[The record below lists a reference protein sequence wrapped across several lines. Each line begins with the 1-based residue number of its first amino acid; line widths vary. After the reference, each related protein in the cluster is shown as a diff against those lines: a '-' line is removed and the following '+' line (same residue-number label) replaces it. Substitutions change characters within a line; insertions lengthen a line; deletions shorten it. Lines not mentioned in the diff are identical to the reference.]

1 MKFKG
6 RVHCRSS
13 FSVLNEGVELSI
25 KQFLL
30 FFRTPPSLRKKPS
43 KIRSCTPSQQIMEL
57 EEACSLI
64 AMDMEELF
72 SQFSMSMKNL
82 THSLL
87 CTLLVISYL
96 TYDIIL
102 VSKTERSTCICLMH
116 TRFIKIKMKFKGR
129 VHCRSSFSVLNEGVE
144 LSIKQ
149 FLLFF
154 RTPPSLRK
162 KPSKIRSCTP
172 SQQIMELEEACSL
185 IAMDMEELFSQF
197 AMQMKN
203 LTRSLLCTLLVVY
216 SWNGTIWL
224 VVCEAK
230 EENIS

>member
-1 MKFKG
+1 
-6 RVHCRSS
+6 
-13 FSVLNEGVELSI
+13 
-25 KQFLL
+25 
-30 FFRTPPSLRKKPS
+30 
-43 KIRSCTPSQQIMEL
+43 
-57 EEACSLI
+57 
-64 AMDMEELF
+64 
-72 SQFSMSMKNL
+72 
-82 THSLL
+82 
-87 CTLLVISYL
+87 
-96 TYDIIL
+96 
-102 VSKTERSTCICLMH
+102 
-116 TRFIKIKMKFKGR
+116 MKFKGR

-216 SWNGTIWL
+216 SWIGTIQL
-224 VVCEAK
+224 VVLHSLHKLRVKFFHFHYKLRAKFFYYITNNEA
-230 EENIS
+230 NPSISIRIYE